1 MAGRTPTW
9 NRYNIFTPPQPPP
22 SVVRMAHTLIDIL
35 GEDGYHAWCDQ
46 TIDEADK
53 WTEIAA
59 KMEDKLISLDYHMA
73 HIDNMPT

>member
-53 WTEIAA
+53 WDEIAV

-73 HIDNMPT
+73 HTDNIPA